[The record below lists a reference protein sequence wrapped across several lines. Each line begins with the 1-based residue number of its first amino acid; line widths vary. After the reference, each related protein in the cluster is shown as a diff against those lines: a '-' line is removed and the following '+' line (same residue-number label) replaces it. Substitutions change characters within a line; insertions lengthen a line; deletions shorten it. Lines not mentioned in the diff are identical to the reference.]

1 MSTTT
6 DAKPEGEPLVRDIM
20 TTPVITVPPTMT
32 VKELAAL
39 FRDKRIGGVPV
50 VDEDRLVGIVTE
62 GDLMAMD
69 ADIQMPHYFELFDS
83 IIYLGSQKKF
93 KEQLE
98 KASAAT
104 VEQLMTDDV
113 KSVAPDDEARV
124 AATLMHRA
132 QVRPRAGGG
141 RRGRRRDRHP
151 SRHHEDPGA
160 LSAGRTTPR
169 RRRGRPRGD
178 PPQRPPSHA
187 RPSRRRRPLRRRQG
201 QRLRPRRGP
210 RGARRARGRVHLA
223 RRGDGA
229 RGRRA
234 A

>member
-20 TTPVITVPPTMT
+20 TTPVITVPPAMT
-32 VKELAAL
+32 IKELAGL
-39 FRDKRIGGVPV
+39 FRDRRIGGVPV
-50 VDEDRLVGIVTE
+50 VDQDRLVGIVTE

-69 ADIQMPHYFELFDS
+69 ADIEMPHFFELFDS

-124 AATLMHRA
+124 AATLMHKHKF
-132 QVRPRAGGG
+132 
-141 RRGRRRDRHP
+141 DRVP
-151 SRHHEDPGA
+151 VVEGEAVVGIVTRHDIMKILG
-160 LSAGRTTPR
+160 L
-169 RRRGRPRGD
+169 
-178 PPQRPPSHA
+178 
-187 RPSRRRRPLRRRQG
+187 
-201 QRLRPRRGP
+201 
-210 RGARRARGRVHLA
+210 
-223 RRGDGA
+223 
-229 RGRRA
+229 
-234 A
+234 